1 MSGLFGVANNT
12 DFSGSGS
19 SMTGGYLAA
28 MDFSDNGL
36 FFINAIEDR
45 LLVFVDEV
53 IGVSDVLE
61 FFFVG
66 ESQIISE
73 VFFQVVDQEIVL
85 LGFEKAVVVFV

>member
-12 DFSGSGS
+12 EFSGGGS
-19 SMTGGYLAA
+19 SMTGGHLAA
-28 MDFSDNGL
+28 MNFSDDGL

-45 LLVFVDEV
+45 FLIFVDEV

-73 VFFQVVDQEIVL
+73 VFFQVVDEEIVL